1 MGLAAFAVGA
11 VGSTLVHAD
20 SSKASDSPA
29 ALSPKEF
36 REFPVVSTKKLSAD
50 SVQVRLALPSSDHVL
65 GMTTCSC
72 LSISAEI
79 DGNTVSKPYTP
90 CSSRDQ
96 KGHVDF
102 VVKGYPARTDG
113 QPGGMGRHIQ
123 HLKVGDTLKLKGP
136 WKKLEV
142 TPNKYKSIGMVA
154 GGTGLTPML
163 QVINEVIG
171 NGDDD
176 TKMTLIY
183 GNQ

>member
-1 MGLAAFAVGA
+1 
-11 VGSTLVHAD
+11 
-20 SSKASDSPA
+20 
-29 ALSPKEF
+29 
-36 REFPVVSTKKLSAD
+36 
-50 SVQVRLALPSSDHVL
+50 
-65 GMTTCSC
+65 
-72 LSISAEI
+72 
-79 DGNTVSKPYTP
+79 
-90 CSSRDQ
+90 
-96 KGHVDF
+96 
-102 VVKGYPARTDG
+102 
-113 QPGGMGRHIQ
+113 MGRHIQ

-183 GNQ
+183 GNQTPSDILLRSKLDELAAAHPNHLKVVYTVDRPTKGWSGETGFVTAEMVRKHLPSSQHANTMIMVCGPPPMMNGLCGPKGPKGSQGEIGGVLKDVGFTIEQCYKF